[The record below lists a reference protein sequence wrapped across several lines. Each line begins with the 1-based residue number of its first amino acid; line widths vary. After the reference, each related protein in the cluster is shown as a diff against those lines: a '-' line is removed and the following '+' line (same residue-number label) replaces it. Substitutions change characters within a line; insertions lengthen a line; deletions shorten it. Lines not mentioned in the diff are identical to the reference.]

1 MGTVSGEEVP
11 PPTPAPTAAQWV
23 KAVLF
28 GVGTFLGIIVV
39 ALGGAVCC
47 VGACPRD
54 DQLRLAFIIFCVGA
68 VIASTLAKFVFRRT
82 LRSAARR
89 TQEQAPPL

>member
-1 MGTVSGEEVP
+1 VSGEGIP
-11 PPTPAPTAAQWV
+11 PPAPTAARWV

-28 GVGTFLGIIVV
+28 AAGTFIGLMAVTLGSLLFI
-39 ALGGAVCC
+39 

-54 DQLRLAFIIFCVGA
+54 DQLRLAFIIFCVGT
-68 VIASTLAKFVFRRT
+68 VIAGSLAKYVFRRT
-82 LRSAARR
+82 LRSAGRP

>member
-1 MGTVSGEEVP
+1 VNGEEVP
-11 PPTPAPTAAQWV
+11 PPTPTAAQWV

-39 ALGGAVCC
+39 ALGGAFCC

-54 DQLRLAFIIFCVGA
+54 EQLRLAFIIFCVGA
-68 VIASTLAKFVFRRT
+68 VIASTLAKYVFRRT
-82 LRSAARR
+82 LRTVARP
-89 TQEQAPPL
+89 TLEQAPPP